1 MIAGREIAM
10 TARFDAAVLD
20 QLFLQ
25 ARTYRAWQP
34 REVSDNTLTELVDL
48 MKMGPTASNSQPARL
63 VFVKSR
69 EAKERLK
76 PHLSEGNREK
86 TMAAPVCAIIGFDLK
101 FYEHLPKGMQPLDGF
116 AGKADRIQIATL
128 RNGSL
133 QGAYL
138 IMAAR
143 ALGLDAGPMSGFD
156 NAGVDQEFFAG
167 TDIRSNFLC
176 NDRTS
181 SAISAMATA
190 PACGRAV
197 HALPS
202 AKWPRSC
209 SAKSP

>member
-176 NDRTS
+176 NIGYGDGSGLRPRGPRFAFS
-181 SAISAMATA
+181 EMAQ
-190 PACGRAV
+190 V
-197 HALPS
+197 L
-202 AKWPRSC
+202 
-209 SAKSP
+209 